1 MELLSQYKESV
12 KERLDNADVLISK
25 LVNENTLLTTKI
37 DAKDQTID
45 QLRKQIA
52 ELQAANRSLQDNLD
66 KSEEDI
72 EVVKDLFEHLCGVRI
87 HTLYED
93 DSGLW
98 FDASQ
103 GRRNAANGNTG
114 YNGAERENEKRE
126 EQKEG
131 GGLKEESIMD
141 YKLGFV
147 KGDNSETEVI
157 YVPLL
162 KQRSTEELRKLQEH
176 LPTYMF
182 DTLSFPLRSLNQF
195 YNKMSKCL
203 GKAPGVSPKK
213 RTRGHRARTRSR
225 DEKSNDSEG
234 RNQVHNHNQVTAT
247 TPTPTT

>member
-25 LVNENTLLTTKI
+25 LVNENTLLTTKV

-52 ELQAANRSLQDNLD
+52 ELQAANRLLQDNLD

-103 GRRNAANGNTG
+103 GKRNTDD
-114 YNGAERENEKRE
+114 KE
-126 EQKEG
+126 E
-131 GGLKEESIMD
+131 EESIMD

-182 DTLSFPLRSLNQF
+182 DTLSFPLKSLNQF

-203 GKAPGVSPKK
+203 GRAPGVSPKK
-213 RTRGHRARTRSR
+213 RARSHRSRTRSR
-225 DEKSNDSEG
+225 DERSDESNG
-234 RNQVHNHNQVTAT
+234 RNQLHDHNLNQVTAA
-247 TPTPTT
+247 TPTPTPAT

>member
-25 LVNENTLLTTKI
+25 LVNENTLLTTKV

-52 ELQAANRSLQDNLD
+52 ELQAANRLLQDNLD

-103 GRRNAANGNTG
+103 GKRNTDD
-114 YNGAERENEKRE
+114 KE
-126 EQKEG
+126 E
-131 GGLKEESIMD
+131 EESIMD

-182 DTLSFPLRSLNQF
+182 DTLSFPLKSLNQF

-203 GKAPGVSPKK
+203 GRAPGVSPKK
-213 RTRGHRARTRSR
+213 RARSHRSRTRSR
-225 DEKSNDSEG
+225 DERSDESND
-234 RNQVHNHNQVTAT
+234 RNQLHDRNLNQVTAA
-247 TPTPTT
+247 TPTPTPAT

>member
-25 LVNENTLLTTKI
+25 LVNENTLLTTKV

-52 ELQAANRSLQDNLD
+52 ELQAANRLLQDNLD

-103 GRRNAANGNTG
+103 GKRNTDD
-114 YNGAERENEKRE
+114 KE
-126 EQKEG
+126 E
-131 GGLKEESIMD
+131 EESIMD

-182 DTLSFPLRSLNQF
+182 DTLSFPLKSLNQF

-203 GKAPGVSPKK
+203 GRAPGVSPKK
-213 RTRGHRARTRSR
+213 RARSHRSRTRSR
-225 DEKSNDSEG
+225 DERSDESNG
-234 RNQVHNHNQVTAT
+234 RNQLHDRNLNQVTAA
-247 TPTPTT
+247 TPTPTPAT